1 MKCVKVDANSKMND
15 PKLTALCMKCF
26 HKNGRKNGK
35 QKMST
40 KNRCVIVNKKGRK
53 MIKGKCVV
61 CGGNMFTFI

>member
-35 QKMST
+35 QKCLPKT
-40 KNRCVIVNKKGRK
+40 DVL
-53 MIKGKCVV
+53 
-61 CGGNMFTFI
+61 